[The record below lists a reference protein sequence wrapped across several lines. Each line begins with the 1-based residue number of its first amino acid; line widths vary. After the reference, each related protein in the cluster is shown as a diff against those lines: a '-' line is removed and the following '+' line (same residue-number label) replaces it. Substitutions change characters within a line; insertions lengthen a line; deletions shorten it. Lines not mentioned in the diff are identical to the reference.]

1 MNSNDWIPFKWD
13 KEKENWLDCQL
24 GEDEEEVLVTYL
36 RNDGSKYVDIDIFM
50 FDDQWYLD
58 SGCAFVEEAIAW
70 MPLPRPYSKPKKR
83 KTYGEDFLGNFPH
96 APTING
102 RPKACR
108 EEIYKYE
115 PEQCNDCEKCWG
127 EEMEKKGNEE

>member
-1 MNSNDWIPFKWD
+1 MNNDDWIPFQWD

-70 MPLPRPYSKPKKR
+70 MPLPRPYEKKR
-83 KTYGEDFLGNFPH
+83 PTYSEDFLKKFPH
-96 APTING
+96 AQVANG
-102 RPKACR
+102 RPVACR
-108 EEIYKYE
+108 DDIYPIE
-115 PEQCNDCEKCWG
+115 SELCFDCDKCWN
-127 EEMEKKGNEE
+127 EKMEVNE